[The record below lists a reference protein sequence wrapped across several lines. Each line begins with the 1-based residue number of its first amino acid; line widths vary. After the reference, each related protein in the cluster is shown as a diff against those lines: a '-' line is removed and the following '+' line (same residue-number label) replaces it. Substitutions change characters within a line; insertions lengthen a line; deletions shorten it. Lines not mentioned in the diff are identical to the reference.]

1 MTNYIFYNSDG
12 EIKIVYSGQCLEQMI
27 AINPDLSYIEGDVAL
42 VENYYI
48 DENAEVVAKPVKPSP
63 FHTFDYTTK
72 DWILLGEQLEV
83 AKTNKK
89 TQITQQADWIH
100 LQPIQ
105 YDGKLLDADTTAQ
118 ANISGKITELK
129 NDIELNYPSTNLFW
143 KDANNVVHTW
153 TDAGEYLA
161 WLQGLFNKISMRRTE
176 LYAIS
181 WQGKEIVDSLSD
193 INSITS
199 YSVEDLFN
207 V

>member
-27 AINPDLSYIEGDVAL
+27 VINPDLSYIEGDVAL

>member
-1 MTNYIFYNSDG
+1 MRYLFYTNDGYIKLQYSGECLDKMIELNPTLNYIATSAENV
-12 EIKIVYSGQCLEQMI
+12 ENC
-27 AINPDLSYIEGDVAL
+27 YIENGEL
-42 VENYYI
+42 IE
-48 DENAEVVAKPVKPSP
+48 KPVKPSP

-83 AKTNKK
+83 AKANKK
-89 TQITQQADWIH
+89 SAITQQADWIH

-105 YDGKLLDADTTAQ
+105 YDGKLLDADQVAQ

-129 NDIELNYPSTNLFW
+129 NDIELNYPSNNLFW

>member
-1 MTNYIFYNSDG
+1 MSYLFYSNDG
-12 EIKIVYSGQCLEQMI
+12 EIKLQYSGECLDRMI
-27 AINPDLSYIEGDVAL
+27 EINPTLSYIETS
-42 VENYYI
+42 VEISIIDYYI
-48 DENAEVVAKPVKPSP
+48 NEDNELVAKPTKPSP

-129 NDIELNYPSTNLFW
+129 NDIELNYPSNNLFW
-143 KDANNVVHTW
+143 KDANNIVHTW

>member
-48 DENAEVVAKPVKPSP
+48 DENAEVVEKPVQPTP
-63 FHTFDYTTK
+63 FHQFHYSIK
-72 DWILLGEQLEV
+72 EWVLSSEQIEV

-89 TQITQQADWIH
+89 SAITQQADWIH